1 MIALCPCQ
9 EVDPGLESNR
19 SCSPSEPTVECCADR
34 TPKFMNMDFT
44 TEVFPHSLDEAI
56 VAQIDTLRTIRINIA
71 ESMLQNLPDTS
82 KELSSRGIL
91 EEDADTHELRQ
102 ELERRISVLKSRL
115 QDPYIIY
122 VDEIRLYMNLVEAQD
137 EADIPANL
145 TQ

>member
-1 MIALCPCQ
+1 
-9 EVDPGLESNR
+9 
-19 SCSPSEPTVECCADR
+19 
-34 TPKFMNMDFT
+34 MNMDFT

-82 KELSSRGIL
+82 KELCSRGIL
-91 EEDADTHELRQ
+91 EEDTDTHELRE

-115 QDPYIIY
+115 QDPHVIY

-137 EADIPANL
+137 EADTPNSL